1 MPFANASDPGWPALV
16 EFLTE
21 AGLSDGK
28 LERALTALDQEDIST
43 VGDLRCCLPAMK
55 QQLSVAAYTLIGNKL
70 AAEQSLPSS
79 LPSGMEQ
86 AAASSLAVFN
96 ILIKF
101 KAEEVTCRLAL
112 LADQYKALPLHGV
125 LKQINV
131 VAQQHLAGPYT
142 IASLLNGGAELANDK
157 SLYAQGVPPD
167 ACLAANVEMMNTV
180 HAAAAGR
187 PRPTSKVAAPPLPRK
202 PNGHFTAKPP
212 APPPP
217 PTAAAQMGSSGTH
230 KGVQRGPVA
239 GAPKKDKK
247 TKPELWTASSTLVLA
262 DGTDVTPRMHKMAEA
277 VEENFGK
284 VAADGCGRGI
294 WCAACALLQP
304 LGKPFDLQAW
314 RTHITR
320 KKHGATAALRSKLRP
335 ATPKVIA
342 LEYGTSRWLAA
353 RQAQWRERRA
363 ELVAK
368 RREGVAQ

>member
-1 MPFANASDPGWPALV
+1 MLLARSRRPDNYSVLFMPFANASDPGWPALV

-21 AGLSDGK
+21 AGLADG
-28 LERALTALDQEDIST
+28 
-43 VGDLRCCLPAMK
+43 
-55 QQLSVAAYTLIGNKL
+55 
-70 AAEQSLPSS
+70 
-79 LPSGMEQ
+79 
-86 AAASSLAVFN
+86 
-96 ILIKF
+96 
-101 KAEEVTCRLAL
+101 
-112 LADQYKALPLHGV
+112 
-125 LKQINV
+125 
-131 VAQQHLAGPYT
+131 
-142 IASLLNGGAELANDK
+142 
-157 SLYAQGVPPD
+157 
-167 ACLAANVEMMNTV
+167 
-180 HAAAAGR
+180 
-187 PRPTSKVAAPPLPRK
+187 

-239 GAPKKDKK
+239 GAPKKDKT

-262 DGTDVTPRMHKMAEA
+262 DGTDVTPRMHRMAEA
-277 VEENFGK
+277 VEEDFGK

-294 WCAACALLQP
+294 WCEACALLQP

-320 KKHGATAALRSKLRP
+320 NKHSATAALRSKLRP